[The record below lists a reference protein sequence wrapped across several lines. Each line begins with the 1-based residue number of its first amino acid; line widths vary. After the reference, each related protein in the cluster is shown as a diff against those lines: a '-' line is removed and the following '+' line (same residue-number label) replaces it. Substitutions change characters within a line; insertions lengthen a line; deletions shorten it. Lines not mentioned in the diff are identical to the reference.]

1 MLRCLI
7 LIITAL
13 SFSVHAAE
21 NVSLSKVLMKFQGDE
36 YNMLLAPKQV
46 VINKKKRK
54 TEKAI
59 QKGFSR
65 SISEV
70 MRQVKLRDIALNLK
84 VFTPR
89 GSNLEQYRDE
99 DTKSYSILKEA
110 LNQQVTLREALF
122 DKLMSKTT
130 NNKASNINVDD
141 IKLEISDDAFDISD
155 DEVIDNLNEVISP
168 ADAFIGSFVELS
180 ELYNNEVLQLHK
192 VKHPFLNKGKPNLKP
207 VNSVLGMTF
216 FPTKYGSIKMMK
228 IYVVLCNINTES
240 DKGIQIL
247 AKEIPNFRWDGNY
260 LYINAATGKMLR
272 QIISGVLGEAFI

>member
-247 AKEIPNFRWDGNY
+247 
-260 LYINAATGKMLR
+260 
-272 QIISGVLGEAFI
+272 